1 MIQALNDAVLV
12 KARKTADEIR
22 ESGIIVPRKGPDV
35 QDSGEVWL
43 VGEKVE
49 NIKPGDYVYFPR
61 IALAQSQQ
69 MEGESILSL
78 KQFMITAVDHK

>member
-35 QDSGEVWL
+35 QDSG
-43 VGEKVE
+43 
-49 NIKPGDYVYFPR
+49 
-61 IALAQSQQ
+61 
-69 MEGESILSL
+69 
-78 KQFMITAVDHK
+78 